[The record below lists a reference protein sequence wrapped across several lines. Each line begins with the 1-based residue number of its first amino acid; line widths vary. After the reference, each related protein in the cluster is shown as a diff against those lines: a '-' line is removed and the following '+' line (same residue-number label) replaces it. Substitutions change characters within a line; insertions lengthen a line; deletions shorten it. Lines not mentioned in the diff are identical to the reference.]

1 MDLDYFLQ
9 GSTPLIRS
17 ARIRG
22 LASPNA
28 GSASQQQLRRR
39 LPMATGRTPDTY
51 ASVLTSHRATSDAP
65 MDLSGP
71 GASTD
76 AHDQHVEV
84 RASDTPS
91 TAIDKDADWTTAL
104 TLRQG
109 KQQALERKRANA
121 AVQDASK
128 TNSHSVPKKKK
139 SYKLPPLPKD
149 DFKIIIRPHQGLPLR
164 NIVSPALAAAIIEA
178 CDHHIT
184 GEQFLLRIKP
194 GSNIAILST
203 PHQEV
208 VYYYGGELVCHP
220 FRATVQ
226 VCKLCRVR
234 GHRTDVCP
242 HPDRRICRM
251 CGLENPSPQHP
262 CELNC
267 ASCGGPHATGDR
279 SCTKRLKKP
288 RAPRTSRPQAARQP
302 RWFSTEDE
310 EEANGKTTSMER
322 RTTSCS
328 RSRSRSYSKSAKRSP
343 LTPAGG
349 SSTPTPKFAQPRLP
363 QKKKE
368 TPAHHHGPETSST
381 AMPEVSRVGVAS
393 GTTSHNTPITLHPE
407 YKKVIAEN
415 KQLRE
420 TLDNMK
426 SELALLRQ
434 QMATLTQQRTRKDT
448 SNASDIDRS
457 SQSLEQLHTKLDTLT
472 TYVNQQLQLFALDV
486 QRLKRTVEATSVG
499 KSPRHRYKRSAG
511 HDSDEREPKA
521 ALTTDTEDAFN
532 STYSG

>member
-1 MDLDYFLQ
+1 MRVRTH
-9 GSTPLIRS
+9 GVELIQARMIGDTKS
-17 ARIRG
+17 A
-22 LASPNA
+22 
-28 GSASQQQLRRR
+28 
-39 LPMATGRTPDTY
+39 T
-51 ASVLTSHRATSDAP
+51 LTF
-65 MDLSGP
+65 SGP
-71 GASTD
+71 
-76 AHDQHVEV
+76 
-84 RASDTPS
+84 
-91 TAIDKDADWTTAL
+91 I
-104 TLRQG
+104 
-109 KQQALERKRANA
+109 
-121 AVQDASK
+121 
-128 TNSHSVPKKKK
+128 
-139 SYKLPPLPKD
+139 LPK
-149 DFKIIIRPHQGLPLR
+149 
-164 NIVSPALAAAIIEA
+164 
-178 CDHHIT
+178 
-184 GEQFLLRIKP
+184 
-194 GSNIAILST
+194 
-203 PHQEV
+203 V

-242 HPDRRICRM
+242 HPDQRICRM
-251 CGLENPSPQHP
+251 CGMENPSPQHH

-302 RWFSTEDE
+302 RWLSTEDE

-343 LTPAGG
+343 PTPAGG

-381 AMPEVSRVGVAS
+381 AMPE
-393 GTTSHNTPITLHPE
+393 
-407 YKKVIAEN
+407 
-415 KQLRE
+415 
-420 TLDNMK
+420 
-426 SELALLRQ
+426 
-434 QMATLTQQRTRKDT
+434 
-448 SNASDIDRS
+448 
-457 SQSLEQLHTKLDTLT
+457 
-472 TYVNQQLQLFALDV
+472 
-486 QRLKRTVEATSVG
+486 RLKRTVEATSVG

-511 HDSDEREPKA
+511 HDSDEREPKT